1 MNYGYALL
9 NENGRTIKN
18 LDADMEEE
26 RFCIQLYNFVATR
39 LHKVKS
45 LKGSSVL
52 EVGSGRGGGLNYI
65 SKYLDAD
72 LCVGVDFSNQ

>member
-18 LDADMEEE
+18 LDAELEEE
-26 RFCIQLYNFVATR
+26 RFCLQLYHFVATR
-39 LHKVKS
+39 FHEVKT
-45 LKGSSVL
+45 LKGMKVL

-65 SKYLDAD
+65 S
-72 LCVGVDFSNQ
+72 